1 MGLFSYVIHGVTN
14 LHPLCAMPNS
24 VRSIQFYSPVD
35 FKTLPVDCQNFV
47 GPTALRVVWFNVGAN
62 LSVFVVSN
70 CSMDALEDEMEK
82 VHGVD

>member
-1 MGLFSYVIHGVTN
+1 MFYIDYPYAYILN
-14 LHPLCAMPNS
+14 PL
-24 VRSIQFYSPVD
+24 VD